1 MIAKLVCY
9 RLGDISPIART
20 NLHRELYGYVDN
32 SNNGR
37 YKYRRKG
44 FMENIKYKKV
54 LDCVIIVNNENSK
67 ELVKILRK
75 YKAKISVFDVFV
87 KLKF

>member
-1 MIAKLVCY
+1 MAKLICY
-9 RLGDISPIART
+9 TLRHISPIERT

-44 FMENIKYKKV
+44 LMENIKHKKV
-54 LDCVIIVNNENSK
+54 LDCVIIVNDENSK
-67 ELVKILRK
+67 KLVKLLRK
-75 YKAKISVFDVFV
+75 YKAKISLFDVFV
-87 KLKF
+87 NLTL